1 MLAECCLLVEKKL
14 LNISLGLAA
23 QILRFM
29 QPGELRAGLATAGV
43 TVMRRRE
50 PSEP

>member
-1 MLAECCLLVEKKL
+1 MVEKTKL

-23 QILRFM
+23 QMVRWM

-43 TVMRRRE
+43 TIMRRRE